1 MEIYFTASATRL
13 AGLSG
18 ALLGWRPD
26 EFWTATPVELASII
40 SALSPPSEGVADSQT
55 LAQLKEIFPD
65 G

>member
-1 MEIYFTASATRL
+1 MFTASATRL

-26 EFWTATPVELASII
+26 EFWAATPVELASII
-40 SALSPPSEGVADSQT
+40 TALCPPSDGVADSHL
-55 LAQLKEIFPD
+55 LAHLKELFPD